1 MAPWWSV
8 SSLTTSSVAVDVRCI
23 RCHKKMSPPTE
34 RWPVWR
40 CAHCWTEWAGPSDE
54 PVPLHTRAS
63 RVEDD
68 GKDDLRT
75 APHAGAGPKSTVS
88 GDPEH
93 VEEGNGHAVIEGR
106 NGTLLLVEWRPAR
119 GVFRIG
125 GLPDTQPPHPR
136 WHEMSCIFRRSDV
149 EWFPPGRENGHAVSV
164 AAGP

>member
-1 MAPWWSV
+1 MTSTPTSAPP
-8 SSLTTSSVAVDVRCI
+8 VDVRP
-23 RCHKKMSPPTE
+23 RCRTCHRKLKRE
-34 RWPVWR
+34 HGGGCR
-40 CAHCWTEWAGPSDE
+40 CQSCGFFWSGAVED
-54 PVPLHTRAS
+54 PLHTIARAS
-63 RVEDD
+63 ED
-68 GKDDLRT
+68 
-75 APHAGAGPKSTVS
+75 APRARPQPKHTVS
-88 GDPEH
+88 EPYAQQP
-93 VEEGNGHAVIEGR
+93 EEGNSHAVIEGR